1 MSPVQNFLIQHGYI
15 AIFILAMMESMC
27 IPVPS
32 EIIFGLGGALTA
44 AAFVASTH
52 SHAHPLSVVAVIV
65 AGVGGELLGALIS
78 YHVGRYAGRALVD
91 RYGKYILL
99 SHKDL
104 DSAERW
110 FGRFG
115 VWSVLIGRV
124 VPVVRSVISLPA
136 GVAEMSRGPFAL
148 FTVVGSTIW
157 ATVLVLVG
165 RAAGTKWD
173 HLTHTM
179 KAIQYPVIAIIVL
192 GLAYGFW
199 HRWRAV
205 RGSHQS

>member
-1 MSPVQNFLIQHGYI
+1 MTSVQTFLVQHGYI
-15 AIFILAMMESMC
+15 AIFILAMLESMC

-44 AAFVASTH
+44 AAFVASSH
-52 SHAHPLSVVAVIV
+52 SHAHPLSVIAVIV

-124 VPVVRSVISLPA
+124 VPVVRSVISVPA

-148 FTVVGSTIW
+148 FTVIGSTVW

-165 RAAGTKWD
+165 RAAGKNWH
-173 HLTHTM
+173 HLTHTI
-179 KAIQYPVIAIIVL
+179 KAIQYPVIGLIII

-205 RGSHQS
+205 RGSHSS

>member
-1 MSPVQNFLIQHGYI
+1 MRVVQNFLIQHGYI
-15 AIFILAMMESMC
+15 AIFVLAMMESMC

-32 EIIFGLGGALTA
+32 ELFYGLGGALTA
-44 AAFVASTH
+44 AAFVASTG
-52 SHAHPLSVVAVIV
+52 SHAQPLSVVAVIIS
-65 AGVGGELLGALIS
+65 GVSGELFGALIS

-110 FGRFG
+110 FARFG
-115 VWSVLIGRV
+115 VWSILFGRV

-136 GVAEMSRGPFAL
+136 GVAEMSRGRFAL
-148 FTVVGSTIW
+148 FTVIGDSLWGTM
-157 ATVLVLVG
+157 LVLLG
-165 RAAGTKWD
+165 RTAGKNWD

-192 GLAYGFW
+192 GLGYGFW
-199 HRWRAV
+199 HRWRGV
-205 RGSHQS
+205 RSSQQS